1 MGLFGKLFEKK
12 ECAICGGEI
21 GLLGNRKLEDG
32 NMCKAC
38 AAKLSPWFDGRR
50 HSTVA
55 QIEEQLEYRESN
67 KENVAAFR
75 TTLSLGETAKVL
87 LDEYVGRFMVTSAR
101 NYSEANPD
109 VLELSDITG
118 CTYDIDEGID
128 EVTRFDENNEAVSYD
143 PPRFTH
149 SYNFYVTVYVNNP
162 YFDDMR
168 FKVNSRTVEVEERRG
183 PAVSANPGSIN
194 LVIGSLSGAETFNPE
209 ASVEYCTYRDLCERI
224 VATLLENRQSA
235 REEIAAAAAP
245 KAAVACPYCGATTT
259 PTTTNCCEFCGGAL
273 GD

>member
-1 MGLFGKLFEKK
+1 
-12 ECAICGGEI
+12 
-21 GLLGNRKLEDG
+21 
-32 NMCKAC
+32 
-38 AAKLSPWFDGRR
+38 
-50 HSTVA
+50 
-55 QIEEQLEYRESN
+55 
-67 KENVAAFR
+67 
-75 TTLSLGETAKVL
+75 
-87 LDEYVGRFMVTSAR
+87 MVTSAR

-209 ASVEYCTYRDLCERI
+209 ASVEYRTYRDLCERI

-235 REEIAAAAAP
+235 REEIAAAAP

>member
-38 AAKLSPWFDGRR
+38 AAKLSPWFDERR

-55 QIEEQLEYRESN
+55 QIEEQLEYREAN

-75 TTLSLGETAKVL
+75 TTLSLGETTKVL
-87 LDEYVGRFMVTSAR
+87 VDEDAGRFMVTSAR
-101 NYSEANPD
+101 NYSEAN
-109 VLELSDITG
+109 G
-118 CTYDIDEGID
+118 CTYDIDEDID

-183 PAVSANPGSIN
+183 PAVSANPGGIN
-194 LVIGSLSGAETFNPE
+194 LVIGSLSGAEAFNPE
-209 ASVEYCTYRDLCERI
+209 ANVEYRTYRDLCERI
-224 VATLLENRQSA
+224 VETLLENRQSA

>member
-38 AAKLSPWFDGRR
+38 AAKLSPWFDERR

-87 LDEYVGRFMVTSAR
+87 LDEYVGRF
-101 NYSEANPD
+101 
-109 VLELSDITG
+109 I
-118 CTYDIDEGID
+118 
-128 EVTRFDENNEAVSYD
+128 
-143 PPRFTH
+143 
-149 SYNFYVTVYVNNP
+149 VYVNNP

-235 REEIAAAAAP
+235 REAIRLRAESDTGQLINGGGHGFEREKLP
-245 KAAVACPYCGATTT
+245 VPFLHGSSRIRCGNRVARMPPT
-259 PTTTNCCEFCGGAL
+259 P
-273 GD
+273 

>member
-1 MGLFGKLFEKK
+1 M
-12 ECAICGGEI
+12 
-21 GLLGNRKLEDG
+21 
-32 NMCKAC
+32 
-38 AAKLSPWFDGRR
+38 
-50 HSTVA
+50 
-55 QIEEQLEYRESN
+55 
-67 KENVAAFR
+67 
-75 TTLSLGETAKVL
+75 
-87 LDEYVGRFMVTSAR
+87 
-101 NYSEANPD
+101 
-109 VLELSDITG
+109 
-118 CTYDIDEGID
+118 
-128 EVTRFDENNEAVSYD
+128 TRFDENNEAVSYD

-168 FKVNSRTVEVEERRG
+168 LKVNSRTVEVEERRG

>member
-38 AAKLSPWFDGRR
+38 AAKLSPWFDERR

-55 QIEEQLEYRESN
+55 QIEEQLEYREAN
-67 KENVAAFR
+67 KENVAGFR

-87 LDEYVGRFMVTSAR
+87 VDEDAGRFMVTSAR

-109 VLELSDITG
+109 MLELSDITG

-194 LVIGSLSGAETFNPE
+194 LVIGRREARACGFCEPGQHQPRYRLAFGSRDVQSRSQRRVLYVPRPVRKDSSNP
-209 ASVEYCTYRDLCERI
+209 S
-224 VATLLENRQSA
+224 
-235 REEIAAAAAP
+235 
-245 KAAVACPYCGATTT
+245 
-259 PTTTNCCEFCGGAL
+259 
-273 GD
+273 

>member
-38 AAKLSPWFDGRR
+38 AAKLSPWFDERR

-75 TTLSLGETAKVL
+75 TTLSLGETAK
-87 LDEYVGRFMVTSAR
+87 VTSAR

>member
-1 MGLFGKLFEKK
+1 M
-12 ECAICGGEI
+12 
-21 GLLGNRKLEDG
+21 
-32 NMCKAC
+32 
-38 AAKLSPWFDGRR
+38 
-50 HSTVA
+50 
-55 QIEEQLEYRESN
+55 
-67 KENVAAFR
+67 
-75 TTLSLGETAKVL
+75 
-87 LDEYVGRFMVTSAR
+87 
-101 NYSEANPD
+101 
-109 VLELSDITG
+109 
-118 CTYDIDEGID
+118 
-128 EVTRFDENNEAVSYD
+128 TRFDENNEAVSYD

-235 REEIAAAAAP
+235 REEIAAAAP
-245 KAAVACPYCGATTT
+245 KQRLRARIAVRQQRPQRRTVASSASESLAIRLRAESDTGQLINGGGHGFEREKLPVPFLHGSSRIRCGNRVARMPPT
-259 PTTTNCCEFCGGAL
+259 P
-273 GD
+273 

>member
-38 AAKLSPWFDGRR
+38 AAKLSPWFDERR

-55 QIEEQLEYRESN
+55 QIEEQLEYREAN

-87 LDEYVGRFMVTSAR
+87 VDEDAGRFMVTSAR

-162 YFDDMR
+162 YSEPSKSKRGAGLR
-168 FKVNSRTVEVEERRG
+168 FLRTR
-183 PAVSANPGSIN
+183 AAST
-194 LVIGSLSGAETFNPE
+194 SLSARFREQRRSIPKP
-209 ASVEYCTYRDLCERI
+209 ASSTVRT
-224 VATLLENRQSA
+224 ATCA
-235 REEIAAAAAP
+235 
-245 KAAVACPYCGATTT
+245 KG
-259 PTTTNCCEFCGGAL
+259 
-273 GD
+273 

>member
-38 AAKLSPWFDGRR
+38 AAKLSPWFDERR

-143 PPRFTH
+143 PPRFLCNRLRQQPVFRRYALQGEQPNRRSRREARACGFCEPGQH
-149 SYNFYVTVYVNNP
+149 QPRYRLAFGSRDVQSRSQRRVLYVPRPVRKDSSNP
-162 YFDDMR
+162 
-168 FKVNSRTVEVEERRG
+168 S
-183 PAVSANPGSIN
+183 
-194 LVIGSLSGAETFNPE
+194 
-209 ASVEYCTYRDLCERI
+209 
-224 VATLLENRQSA
+224 
-235 REEIAAAAAP
+235 
-245 KAAVACPYCGATTT
+245 
-259 PTTTNCCEFCGGAL
+259 
-273 GD
+273 

>member
-38 AAKLSPWFDGRR
+38 AAKLSPWFDERR

-128 EVTRFDENNEAVSYD
+128 E
-143 PPRFTH
+143 
-149 SYNFYVTVYVNNP
+149 
-162 YFDDMR
+162 
-168 FKVNSRTVEVEERRG
+168 
-183 PAVSANPGSIN
+183 
-194 LVIGSLSGAETFNPE
+194 
-209 ASVEYCTYRDLCERI
+209 
-224 VATLLENRQSA
+224 
-235 REEIAAAAAP
+235 
-245 KAAVACPYCGATTT
+245 
-259 PTTTNCCEFCGGAL
+259 
-273 GD
+273 

>member
-38 AAKLSPWFDGRR
+38 AAKLSPWFDERR

-55 QIEEQLEYRESN
+55 QIEEQLEYREAN

-87 LDEYVGRFMVTSAR
+87 VDEDAGRFMVTSAR

-143 PPRFTH
+143 PPRFILCNRLRQQPVFRRYALQGEQPNRRSRREARACGFCEPGQH
-149 SYNFYVTVYVNNP
+149 QPRYRLAFGSRDVQSRSQRRVPYVPRPVRKDSSNP
-162 YFDDMR
+162 
-168 FKVNSRTVEVEERRG
+168 S
-183 PAVSANPGSIN
+183 
-194 LVIGSLSGAETFNPE
+194 
-209 ASVEYCTYRDLCERI
+209 
-224 VATLLENRQSA
+224 
-235 REEIAAAAAP
+235 
-245 KAAVACPYCGATTT
+245 
-259 PTTTNCCEFCGGAL
+259 
-273 GD
+273 

>member
-38 AAKLSPWFDGRR
+38 AAKLSPWFDERR

-128 EVTRFDENNEAVSYD
+128 EVTRFDENKRGRKLRSSEIHPLLQFLCNRLRQQPVFRRYALQGEQPNRRSRREARACGFCE
-143 PPRFTH
+143 PGQHQPRYRLAFG
-149 SYNFYVTVYVNNP
+149 SRDVQSRSQRRVLYVPRPVRKDSSNP
-162 YFDDMR
+162 
-168 FKVNSRTVEVEERRG
+168 S
-183 PAVSANPGSIN
+183 
-194 LVIGSLSGAETFNPE
+194 
-209 ASVEYCTYRDLCERI
+209 
-224 VATLLENRQSA
+224 
-235 REEIAAAAAP
+235 
-245 KAAVACPYCGATTT
+245 
-259 PTTTNCCEFCGGAL
+259 
-273 GD
+273 

>member
-1 MGLFGKLFEKK
+1 MNTANLT
-12 ECAICGGEI
+12 
-21 GLLGNRKLEDG
+21 RKTSPRFARRYRSVKPPRFLST
-32 NMCKAC
+32 KTR
-38 AAKLSPWFDGRR
+38 AAS
-50 HSTVA
+50 S
-55 QIEEQLEYRESN
+55 
-67 KENVAAFR
+67 
-75 TTLSLGETAKVL
+75 
-87 LDEYVGRFMVTSAR
+87 VTSAR

-209 ASVEYCTYRDLCERI
+209 ASVEYRTYRDLCERI

-235 REEIAAAAAP
+235 REEIAAAAP

>member
-38 AAKLSPWFDGRR
+38 AAKLSPWFDERR

-168 FKVNSRTVEVEERRG
+168 FKVNSRTVESKRGAGLRFREPGQHQPRYRLAFGSRDVQSRSQRRVLYV
-183 PAVSANPGSIN
+183 PRPVRKDSRNPFLRTSQMR
-194 LVIGSLSGAETFNPE
+194 T
-209 ASVEYCTYRDLCERI
+209 
-224 VATLLENRQSA
+224 
-235 REEIAAAAAP
+235 
-245 KAAVACPYCGATTT
+245 
-259 PTTTNCCEFCGGAL
+259 
-273 GD
+273 